1 MPKITVDT
9 EAVTGAS
16 TNVQQTF
23 DQFEQALTALNGRIT
38 ALEAEYQ
45 GPDGQALQALFA
57 EYHSQAQALNAT
69 LQSIGLAM
77 GTAVRNYDETY
88 STNARMFTA

>member
-16 TNVQQTF
+16 ANVQQTF

-45 GPDGQALQALFA
+45 GPDGQSLQALFA
-57 EYHSQAQALNAT
+57 EYHAQAQALNTT
-69 LQSIGLAM
+69 LQRIGQAM
-77 GTAVRNYDETY
+77 NTAAQNYTE
-88 STNARMFTA
+88 TNAANVRMFTV